1 VTRIG
6 SETFPP
12 LLETANVFVYSNQSE
27 VRRPF
32 VAIGIVSYTDPGKYQ
47 VLTLDDAIPKLKAKA
62 RSIGANG
69 IIIDQNIPIR
79 SGIIST
85 GISVKARAI
94 RIHMEE

>member
-1 VTRIG
+1 MQKPNLLLLVFFVCILIGCARSSVTRIG

-47 VLTLDDAIPKLKAKA
+47 VLT
-62 RSIGANG
+62 
-69 IIIDQNIPIR
+69 
-79 SGIIST
+79 
-85 GISVKARAI
+85 
-94 RIHMEE
+94 